1 MEETRRQR
9 RRRKRECECQ
19 PRDGATATLRS
30 PRRRRSPLRWPPSH
44 RLGFLD
50 SVAASVAV
58 LAVLEVAAISAVPS
72 NSAADA
78 CRLLLLVSS
87 PLILDFPGCGFFA
100 NTRVNL
106 ANDIWDVGSGRCS
119 GCGDD
124 CFFLGWEPPFADLAA
139 ADARISFHVCVPED
153 LWDASSSR
161 NSDRARPIPAT
172 FSVMF
177 TFHSYRFMHCSAPN
191 IFLYSRG
198 LADVRTGMGRSGFI
212 YFVASVSY
220 RYCSCLLAVAELEP
234 N

>member
-1 MEETRRQR
+1 M
-9 RRRKRECECQ
+9 
-19 PRDGATATLRS
+19 TAQA
-30 PRRRRSPLRWPPSH
+30 
-44 RLGFLD
+44 
-50 SVAASVAV
+50 AAS
-58 LAVLEVAAISAVPS
+58 
-72 NSAADA
+72 
-78 CRLLLLVSS
+78 S
-87 PLILDFPGCGFFA
+87 PTPG
-100 NTRVNL
+100 
-106 ANDIWDVGSGRCS
+106 WDVGSGRCS